1 MSVIERTVD
10 TIGRQHWLDAL
21 AAPLQRRISAAYEAG
36 GDAAQR
42 VKNALHGT
50 WLGHPLHSA
59 LTDIP
64 VGAWSTAVVL
74 DALGEGRAQHGVHR
88 AADAAVGLGIA
99 GAVAAAVTGLTDWQH
114 TEGDAR
120 RAGLLHAMVNTVA
133 LGLFTSSLLLRRGGL
148 RSAGRATAL
157 AGLGAVVVSAY
168 LGGRLVYR
176 DRIGVNH
183 ADPEAGPRRWTAV
196 LEDGDVREGRMRR
209 VVTGGTPIVVARR
222 GDRVF
227 ALDARCSHLGSP
239 LDEGRLEPDS
249 IRCPWHGSRFALED
263 GRVLEGPAV
272 YPQPC
277 FETRVRDGRIEVRR
291 TDT

>member
-88 AADAAVGLGIA
+88 AADAAV
-99 GAVAAAVTGLTDWQH
+99 
-114 TEGDAR
+114 
-120 RAGLLHAMVNTVA
+120 
-133 LGLFTSSLLLRRGGL
+133 
-148 RSAGRATAL
+148 
-157 AGLGAVVVSAY
+157 
-168 LGGRLVYR
+168 
-176 DRIGVNH
+176 
-183 ADPEAGPRRWTAV
+183 
-196 LEDGDVREGRMRR
+196 
-209 VVTGGTPIVVARR
+209 
-222 GDRVF
+222 
-227 ALDARCSHLGSP
+227 
-239 LDEGRLEPDS
+239 
-249 IRCPWHGSRFALED
+249 
-263 GRVLEGPAV
+263 
-272 YPQPC
+272 
-277 FETRVRDGRIEVRR
+277 
-291 TDT
+291 